1 MCQGWGVS
9 VMASR
14 TQWANLIWTLLSLN
28 SGKCSVSVIYY
39 AFPLLSL
46 IYSCESHI
54 SPHTFFLQVFCF
66 LSPTLSY
73 CLPGVS
79 SGKEPTCQCRRHKRH
94 NRCEFDP
101 WVLEKKPTPVF
112 LPGESQGQGSWWATV
127 HGVSKSQTRL
137 KFMLIHVVPCAV
149 ILLPGRFSL
158 FHLPTFQFFLS
169 QQLSCISKKHSL
181 ILRLFPFLFSRSVT
195 SWVSKNTKQCGGI

>member
-9 VMASR
+9 VTASR

-28 SGKCSVSVIYY
+28 SGKFSVSVIYY

-101 WVLEKKPTPVF
+101 LVRRSPWRRNPLQCSCLENPKDRGAGG
-112 LPGESQGQGSWWATV
+112 LQSMGSQRV
-127 HGVSKSQTRL
+127 RL
-137 KFMLIHVVPCAV
+137 DWNLCLYM
-149 ILLPGRFSL
+149 
-158 FHLPTFQFFLS
+158 
-169 QQLSCISKKHSL
+169 
-181 ILRLFPFLFSRSVT
+181 
-195 SWVSKNTKQCGGI
+195 